1 MRQRLTIDTLGAKG
15 DGIALSHTGSVFV
28 GGALPGEVIEADVE
42 GERGKLV
49 EIIIS
54 SPDRIHPECSLFGTC
69 GGCAVQHLGEA
80 PYRAWKTAQIGI
92 ALKRE
97 GLSAPVGELIN
108 AHGTGRRRATFH
120 IRKMESRVVTGF
132 MARGSHRLIPIEHC
146 PVLAPEL
153 ADAPKI
159 ADVLGRLMIGS
170 SKPLDIQITASV
182 TGPDVDIR
190 GHGPA
195 NDRMR
200 ASLVQAAT
208 ALGLARVSMHG
219 ETIVER
225 QSPMQKM
232 GVALAAPPAGGFLQA
247 TQLGEDTLSA
257 LVIDAIKGLRKP
269 AKKVLDLFA
278 GSGPFALRIGM
289 MAGVHAVESEKGAVD
304 ALLRGARGI
313 PGLRSVTGEVR
324 DLFRRPL
331 LDVELNLYDAIVLD
345 PPRAGAEAQCAR
357 IATSKVKLVVYVS
370 CDPVSF
376 ARDAATLVRGG
387 YDLMRVTPVDQF
399 RYSHHVELVGI
410 FTRPK

>member
-1 MRQRLTIDTLGAKG
+1 MRQTLKIDKLGAKG
-15 DGIALSHTGSVFV
+15 DGIAMSHTGPVYV
-28 GGALPGEVIEADVE
+28 PGALPGEDVVVDGE

-49 EIIIS
+49 EIVTP
-54 SPDRIHPECSLFGTC
+54 SPDRIAPECKLFGTC
-69 GGCAVQHLGEA
+69 GGCAVQHLAEK
-80 PYRAWKTAQIGI
+80 PYRAWKTAQIGA
-92 ALKRE
+92 ALGRE
-97 GLSAPVGELIN
+97 GLHPPIGELID
-108 AHGTGRRRATFH
+108 AHGAGRRRVTFH
-120 IRKMESRVVTGF
+120 IRRMEGRVVTGF
-132 MARGSHRLIPIEHC
+132 MARGSHTLIPIDHC

-159 ADVLGRLMIGS
+159 ADVLGRLMSGS
-170 SKPLDIQITASV
+170 SKPLDIQITASA

-195 NDRMR
+195 NDKMR

-208 ALGLARVSMHG
+208 ALGLARVSLHG
-219 ETIVER
+219 EIIVER
-225 QSPMQKM
+225 QPPMQLM
-232 GVALAAPPAGGFLQA
+232 GTAMAAPPAGGFLQA
-247 TQLGEDTLSA
+247 TQLGEDTLSG
-257 LVIDAIKGLRKP
+257 LVIDAIKRLKKP
-269 AKKVLDLFA
+269 AKKVLDLFS

-289 MAGVHAVESEKGAVD
+289 LAAVHAVESEKGSVD

-313 PGLRSVTGEVR
+313 PGLRTVSGEVR

-331 LDVELNLYDAIVLD
+331 LDGELNAYDAIVLD
-345 PPRAGAEAQCAR
+345 PPRAGAEAQVAR

-370 CDPVSF
+370 CDPASF

-387 YDLMRVTPVDQF
+387 YDLTGVTPVDQF